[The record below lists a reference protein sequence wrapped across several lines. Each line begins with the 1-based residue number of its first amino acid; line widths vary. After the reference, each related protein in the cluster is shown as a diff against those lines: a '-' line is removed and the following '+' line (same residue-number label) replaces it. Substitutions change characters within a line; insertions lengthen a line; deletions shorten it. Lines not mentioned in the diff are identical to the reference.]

1 MADGDHKGELED
13 SPAIIALG
21 SLLKLTEIHFWVD
34 LYTGMPYDSTYLEC
48 KETAMDEAISSSK
61 TESSSVSVE
70 TELSRQMNELGLPL
84 SFCTNKEKRNGKV
97 RGNRKYVNKKVLHT
111 HEETRDEASL
121 KDDMQMEATPEHVNG
136 GTCSDMIVDDK
147 RENPKDERIDDT
159 IDSGRND
166 ESGDWMI
173 YWDEFYERNYYY
185 NSRTHESTWE
195 QPPEMA
201 YLDSVYV
208 LNEMKEMV
216 FKIDDEAYAIK
227 NDIKE
232 ENSGVLQHD
241 CRLSTT
247 LSDDKLNELLSSKE
261 DDGNMHLTPKKL
273 YTEADDVV
281 YKRKKKV
288 KRTKAHKKS
297 SVDNKEVEFEVSM
310 DPIIS
315 KYWCQR
321 YLLFSKYDEGIK
333 MDEEG
338 WFSATPECIARHHA
352 FRCRN
357 GIIVDCFTGVG
368 GNAIRFASNIHT
380 IAIDIDPKKIEYAQ
394 HNASIY
400 GVKHLIEF
408 ITGDSFILAQNLKAD
423 TVFLSPP
430 WGGPHY
436 AKARNFDIITMLKP
450 HNGQFLFNVAKQ
462 IAPRIVM
469 FLPRNVDINQLAE
482 LSLSVNPPWK
492 LEVEKNFL
500 NGNLKAI
507 TAYFTDPS
515 L

>member
-1 MADGDHKGELED
+1 MLAEHLAPSLS
-13 SPAIIALG
+13 SPK
-21 SLLKLTEIHFWVD
+21 SHFWVD
-34 LYTGMPYDSTYLEC
+34 LYTGMPYDSTYLDC
-48 KETAMDEAISSSK
+48 KETAKNEVISSSR
-61 TESSSVSVE
+61 TETSCVSVE

-84 SFCTNKEKRNGKV
+84 SFCTNKEKRNVKV
-97 RGNRKYVNKKVLHT
+97 RGNRKDGNKKVMYT
-111 HEETRDEASL
+111 YEETIDEASL
-121 KDDMQMEATPEHVNG
+121 NSSILTKDDMQMEATPEHVNG
-136 GTCSDMIVDDK
+136 VTCSDMIVDDK
-147 RENPKDERIDDT
+147 RENPKDEMIDHCCDT

-166 ESGDWMI
+166 ESGDWMT

-208 LNEMKEMV
+208 LNELKEMV
-216 FKIDDEAYAIK
+216 FKIDDEADAIK

-241 CRLSTT
+241 DALFNELSSDVTSELDPTCRLSTT
-247 LSDDKLNELLSSKE
+247 FSDDKFNELLSSKE
-261 DDGNMHLTPKKL
+261 DDGNIHLTPKKL
-273 YTEADDVV
+273 YTEANDVL

-288 KRTKAHKKS
+288 KRTKAHKRS
-297 SVDNKEVEFEVSM
+297 FVDNKVSFT
-310 DPIIS
+310 
-315 KYWCQR
+315 KHRLKLRCQWIQ
-321 YLLFSKYDEGIK
+321 LLAS
-333 MDEEG
+333 

-368 GNAIRFASNIHT
+368 GNAIRFASNTHT

-482 LSLSVNPPWK
+482 LSLSANPPWK